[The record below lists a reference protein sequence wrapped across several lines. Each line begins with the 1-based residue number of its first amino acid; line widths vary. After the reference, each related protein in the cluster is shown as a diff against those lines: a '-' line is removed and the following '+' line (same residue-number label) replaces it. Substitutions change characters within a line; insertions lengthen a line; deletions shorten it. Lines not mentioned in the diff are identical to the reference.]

1 MKKRAVFIFLVLFLL
16 SLNVFSGEFQ
26 LNGYYGFYSKDYKLF
41 KQLYGKNKN
50 TFGLGVDYFSLKSSG
65 IYLDVSRM
73 STSGESFYHKL
84 PLSYSETHLSAG
96 AKFRFTLFRFSPLY
110 ELNLYLKSG
119 VLYISYAET
128 FEEKVSGNT
137 IGFTGGGGVVFWLKK
152 IGVGLEIMKNIASKS
167 IKIQGLDTTES
178 ISFSGLRIV
187 LKGVL
192 RF

>member
-26 LNGYYGFYSKDYKLF
+26 LNGYYGFYSKDYDLF
-41 KQLYGKNKN
+41 KELYGKNKN
-50 TFGLGVDYFSLKSSG
+50 TFGLGVDYFFLKFSG
-65 IYLDVSRM
+65 IYLDASRM
-73 STSGESFYHKL
+73 STSGESSYHKL
-84 PLSYSETHLSAG
+84 PLSYSEIHLSAG
-96 AKFRFTLFRFSPLY
+96 AKLRFTLFRFSPLY

-137 IGFTGGGGVVFWLKK
+137 IGFTAGGGVVFWLKK

-167 IKIQGLDTTES
+167 IDIQGLDTSES